1 MKLKVKDVQLT
12 TGGPLVAVLHE
23 KTAKKLGIFPT
34 DRLHIRRLQKKE
46 GANCVINITKKGL
59 QEDEIG
65 LFEEVI
71 KKLKVLHG
79 THVEVEQA
87 EHPVSIQFIK
97 KKLEGKELTETELN
111 MIVKDIVANEL
122 SETEL
127 TYFVSGCYSH
137 GLSIKETV
145 ALTNAIVNNGERL
158 HFKKGEV
165 ILDKHCSGGVPGNR
179 TTMIVIPIVASLGYT
194 IPKTSSRAI
203 TSPSGTADTFE
214 VLAPVTLNKKKI
226 EHVLKKTKACIVWG
240 GGVDLASADDKMIK
254 IRHPLSIDPTGML
267 LASIMAKKKA
277 AGATHVLIDIP
288 WGKNIKIDT
297 KKQAKKLR
305 KGFLKVGK
313 LLGFKMK
320 VILTNGSQPIGNGIG
335 PALEAA
341 DVISVLKGDGPNDL
355 REKALYMATEALKL
369 VGEKSPKEKVLQA
382 LESGKA
388 YKKFKEI
395 IHAQGGLK
403 HPNIPKA
410 AFFYSVD
417 AKKEGKIV
425 EINNKKISQIA
436 TLAGAPE
443 EKTAGVYL
451 RVRVNR
457 FVKKGETLFTVY
469 ANNKQ
474 NLDTVKKELKNLDP
488 IVYEQR

>member
-1 MKLKVKDVQLT
+1 MKLKVRNVQLT

-23 KTAKKLGIFPT
+23 KTAKALGIFPT
-34 DRLHIRRLQKKE
+34 DRLHVRRMHKKE
-46 GANCVINITKKGL
+46 GANCVINITKKGV

-71 KKLKVLHG
+71 KKLKVSHG
-79 THVEVEQA
+79 VHVEVEQA

-97 KKLEGKELTETELN
+97 KKLEGKELTEQELDL
-111 MIVKDIVANEL
+111 IVKDIVANEL

-145 ALTNAIVNNGERL
+145 ALTNAIVKNGEQL
-158 HFKKGEV
+158 HFNKGEIV
-165 ILDKHCSGGVPGNR
+165 LDKHCSGGVPGNR
-179 TTMIVIPIVASLGYT
+179 TTMIVIPIIASLGYK

-226 EHVLKKTKACIVWG
+226 EAVVKKTNACIVWG

-288 WGKNIKIDT
+288 WGKNVKIET
-297 KKQAKKLR
+297 KKQAKVLR

-313 LLGFKMK
+313 LLGLKIK
-320 VILTNGSQPIGNGIG
+320 VLLTDGSQPIGNGIG
-335 PALEAA
+335 PALEAT

-355 REKALYMATEALKL
+355 RQKAIFMATEALKL
-369 VGEKSPKEKVLQA
+369 IGEKDAEEKVIQA

-388 YKKFKEI
+388 YQKFKEI
-395 IHAQGGLK
+395 IYAQGGLK

-410 AFFYSVD
+410 QFFYSIN
-417 AKKEGKIV
+417 AKQEGKIK
-425 EINNKKISQIA
+425 EINNKKIALIA

-443 EKTAGVYL
+443 EKSAGVYL
-451 RVRVNR
+451 RVRVSR
-457 FVKKGETLFTVY
+457 WVKKGENLFTIY
-469 ANNKQ
+469 ANTKQ
-474 NLDTVKKELKNLDP
+474 NLDTIKRQLKELDP
-488 IVYEQR
+488 IVYE

>member
-1 MKLKVKDVQLT
+1 MKLKVRDVQLT

-23 KTAKKLGIFPT
+23 KTAKALGIFPT
-34 DRLHIRRLQKKE
+34 DRLHIRRIQKKE
-46 GANCVINITKKGL
+46 GANCVINITKKGI

-65 LFEEVI
+65 LFEEVM
-71 KKLKVLHG
+71 KKLKVTHG

-87 EHPVSIQFIK
+87 EHPISIQFIK
-97 KKLEGKELTETELN
+97 KKLEGKALTETELN

-137 GLSIKETV
+137 GLSLKETV
-145 ALTNAIVNNGERL
+145 FLTNAIVNNGERL
-158 HFKKGEV
+158 HFKKGEIV
-165 ILDKHCSGGVPGNR
+165 LDKHCSGGVCGNR
-179 TTMIVIPIVASLGYT
+179 TTMIVIPIIASLGYK

-226 EHVLKKTKACIVWG
+226 EAVVKKTNACIVWG

-288 WGKNIKIDT
+288 WGKNIKIET

-313 LLGFKMK
+313 LLGLKMK
-320 VILTNGSQPIGNGIG
+320 VILTDGSQPIGNGIG
-335 PALEAA
+335 PALEAT

-355 REKALYMATEALKL
+355 REKAIYMAIEALKL
-369 VGEKSPKEKVLQA
+369 IGEKNPQEKVLQS
-382 LESGKA
+382 LESGNA

-403 HPNIPKA
+403 HPTLPKA
-410 AFFYSVD
+410 QFFHNVE
-417 AKKEGKIV
+417 AKQEGRIS
-425 EINNKKISQIA
+425 EINNKKMATLA

-443 EKTAGVYL
+443 EKAAGIYL

-457 FVKKGETLFTVY
+457 WIKKGETVFTIY
-469 ANNKQ
+469 ANTKQ
-474 NLDTVKKELKNLDP
+474 NLETVKRQLKERDP
-488 IVYEQR
+488 IVYEQT